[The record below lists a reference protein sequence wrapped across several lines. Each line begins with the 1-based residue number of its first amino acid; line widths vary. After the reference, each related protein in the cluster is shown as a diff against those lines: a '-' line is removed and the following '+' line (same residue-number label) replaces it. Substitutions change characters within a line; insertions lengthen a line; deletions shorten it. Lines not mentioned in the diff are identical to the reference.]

1 MAQPNDRF
9 YTKTHEWVQ
18 VTGTQA
24 TVGITQYA
32 QEQLGDVVFVELPS
46 PGKKVEKAAPL
57 GNIESVKAVSE
68 VFAPVSGE
76 VAASNDELAAHP
88 ELVNQEPYGK
98 GWLVRLTVAA
108 GAADGLMDAAAY
120 EKFLAEEGAH
130 CCTATR
136 QARTTAARC

>member
-1 MAQPNDRF
+1 MAQPNDRM
-9 YTKTHEWVQ
+9 YSRTHEWVLLA
-18 VTGTQA
+18 GGEA

-32 QEQLGDVVFVELPS
+32 QEQLGDVVFVELPAA
-46 PGKKVEKAAPL
+46 GKKVEKGATL

-76 VAASNDELAAHP
+76 VTATNGDLESRP
-88 ELVNQEPYGK
+88 ELVNQEPYGG
-98 GWLVRLTVAA
+98 GWLVRLSVAP

-130 CCTATR
+130 
-136 QARTTAARC
+136 

>member
-9 YTKTHEWVQ
+9 YTKTHEWVK
-18 VTGTQA
+18 VAGTEA

-46 PGKKVEKAAPL
+46 AGKKVEKAAPL

-76 VAASNDELAAHP
+76 VVASNDELEGHP
-88 ELVNQEPYGK
+88 ELVNQDPYGK
-98 GWLVRLTVAA
+98 GWLVRIAVAS
-108 GAADGLMDAAAY
+108 GAAEGLMDAAAY

-130 CCTATR
+130 
-136 QARTTAARC
+136 